1 MEEFDKE
8 KREGGNPKRAESTN
22 ASYSEA
28 SKGASGGASADCSGK
43 KHKNSVGKNEHPDY
57 AEECEKTRLDA
68 FFMSKCL
75 ILAKKAAKK
84 GDVPVGCMVVCDN
97 KIVSKAFNVRERE
110 FDPTAH
116 AEIRA
121 LAAAGK
127 KLKRRNLSGCTLY
140 VTLEPCVMCAGAI
153 VNSRVNRVVFGA
165 YDRRFGCCGSV
176 MNLACDERF
185 NHRAV
190 VEGGVMEEECAS
202 LLSGFFR
209 KLRQNKKK

>member
-1 MEEFDKE
+1 MEESNEKLTEHGFFRCGGGKNPDCAL
-8 KREGGNPKRAESTN
+8 KREDGVGSFKDEEHIRKKKNTGKSPRPDNAEN
-22 ASYSEA
+22 SEEA
-28 SKGASGGASADCSGK
+28 A
-43 KHKNSVGKNEHPDY
+43 
-57 AEECEKTRLDA
+57 LDL
-68 FFMSKCL
+68 FFMKKCL
-75 ILAKKAAKK
+75 VLSKKAAKK
-84 GDVPVGCMVVCDN
+84 GDVPVGCIVACGN
-97 KIVSKAFNVRERE
+97 KVVSKAFNVRERD

-153 VNSRVNRVVFGA
+153 VNSRVDRVVFGA

-185 NHRAV
+185 NHRAAV
-190 VEGGVMEEECAS
+190 KGGVMEEECAA
-202 LLSGFFR
+202 LLSGFF
-209 KLRQNKKK
+209 KELRQKKKK

>member
-1 MEEFDKE
+1 MEESNEKLTEHGFFRCGGGQNSDCAL
-8 KREGGNPKRAESTN
+8 KREDGVGSFKDGEHIRKKKNTGKSPRPDNAEN
-22 ASYSEA
+22 SEEA
-28 SKGASGGASADCSGK
+28 A
-43 KHKNSVGKNEHPDY
+43 
-57 AEECEKTRLDA
+57 LDL
-68 FFMSKCL
+68 FFMEKCL
-75 ILAKKAAKK
+75 VLSKKAAKK
-84 GDVPVGCMVVCDN
+84 GDVPVGCIVVCGN
-97 KIVSKAFNVRERE
+97 KVVSKAFNVRERD

-153 VNSRVNRVVFGA
+153 VNSRVDRVVFGA

-185 NHRAV
+185 NHRAAV
-190 VEGGVMEEECAS
+190 KGGVMEEECAA
-202 LLSGFFR
+202 LLSGFF
-209 KLRQNKKK
+209 KELRQKKKK

>member
-1 MEEFDKE
+1 ME
-8 KREGGNPKRAESTN
+8 
-22 ASYSEA
+22 
-28 SKGASGGASADCSGK
+28 
-43 KHKNSVGKNEHPDY
+43 
-57 AEECEKTRLDA
+57 
-68 FFMSKCL
+68 KCL
-75 ILAKKAAKK
+75 VLSEKAAKK
-84 GDVPVGCMVVCDN
+84 GDVPVGCIVVCGN
-97 KIVSKAFNVRERE
+97 KVVSKAFNVRERD

-153 VNSRVNRVVFGA
+153 VNSRVDRVVFGA

-185 NHRAV
+185 NHRAAV
-190 VEGGVMEEECAS
+190 KGGVMEEECAA
-202 LLSGFFR
+202 LLSGFF
-209 KLRQNKKK
+209 KELRQKKKK

>member
-1 MEEFDKE
+1 MEESNEKLTEHGFFHCGGGQNSDCAL
-8 KREGGNPKRAESTN
+8 KREDGVGSFK
-22 ASYSEA
+22 
-28 SKGASGGASADCSGK
+28 DGK
-43 KHKNSVGKNEHPDY
+43 KVGQKNNTGKSPRPDNTENS
-57 AEECEKTRLDA
+57 EEAALDL
-68 FFMSKCL
+68 FFMEKCL
-75 ILAKKAAKK
+75 VLSKKAAKK
-84 GDVPVGCMVVCDN
+84 GDVPVGCIVVCGN
-97 KIVSKAFNVRERE
+97 KVVSKAFNVRERD

-153 VNSRVNRVVFGA
+153 VNSRVDRVVFGA

-185 NHRAV
+185 NHRAAV
-190 VEGGVMEEECAS
+190 KGGVMEEECAA
-202 LLSGFFR
+202 LLSGFF
-209 KLRQNKKK
+209 KELRQKKKK

>member
-1 MEEFDKE
+1 MEESNEKLTEHGFFRCGGGKNPDCAL
-8 KREGGNPKRAESTN
+8 KREDGVGSFKDGEHIRKKKNTGKSPRPDNAEN
-22 ASYSEA
+22 SEEA
-28 SKGASGGASADCSGK
+28 A
-43 KHKNSVGKNEHPDY
+43 
-57 AEECEKTRLDA
+57 LDL
-68 FFMSKCL
+68 FFMKKCL
-75 ILAKKAAKK
+75 VLSKKAAKK
-84 GDVPVGCMVVCDN
+84 GDVPVGCIVVCGN
-97 KIVSKAFNVRERE
+97 KVVSKAFNVRERD

-153 VNSRVNRVVFGA
+153 VNSRVDRVVFGA

-185 NHRAV
+185 NHRAAV
-190 VEGGVMEEECAS
+190 KGGVMEEECAA
-202 LLSGFFR
+202 LLSGFF
-209 KLRQNKKK
+209 KELRQKKKK

>member
-1 MEEFDKE
+1 MEESNEKLTEHGFFRCGGGHNNDCAL
-8 KREGGNPKRAESTN
+8 KREDGVGSFKDGEHIRKKKNTGKSPRPDNAEN
-22 ASYSEA
+22 SEEA
-28 SKGASGGASADCSGK
+28 A
-43 KHKNSVGKNEHPDY
+43 
-57 AEECEKTRLDA
+57 LDL
-68 FFMSKCL
+68 FFMEKCL
-75 ILAKKAAKK
+75 VLSKKAAKK
-84 GDVPVGCMVVCDN
+84 GDVPVGCIVVCGN
-97 KIVSKAFNVRERE
+97 KVVSKAFNVRERD

-153 VNSRVNRVVFGA
+153 VNSRVDRVVFGA

-185 NHRAV
+185 NHRAAV
-190 VEGGVMEEECAS
+190 KGGVMEEECAA
-202 LLSGFFR
+202 LLSGFF
-209 KLRQNKKK
+209 KELRQKKKK

>member
-1 MEEFDKE
+1 MEESNEKLTEHGFFRCGGGKNPDCAL
-8 KREGGNPKRAESTN
+8 KREDGVGSFKDGEYIRKKKNTGKSPRPDNAEN
-22 ASYSEA
+22 SEEA
-28 SKGASGGASADCSGK
+28 A
-43 KHKNSVGKNEHPDY
+43 
-57 AEECEKTRLDA
+57 LDL
-68 FFMSKCL
+68 FFMEKCL
-75 ILAKKAAKK
+75 VLSKKAAKK
-84 GDVPVGCMVVCDN
+84 GDVPVGCIVVCGN
-97 KIVSKAFNVRERE
+97 KVVSKAFNVRERD

-153 VNSRVNRVVFGA
+153 VNSRVDRVVFGA

-185 NHRAV
+185 NHRAAV
-190 VEGGVMEEECAS
+190 KGGVMEEECAA
-202 LLSGFFR
+202 LLSGFF
-209 KLRQNKKK
+209 KELRQKKKK

>member
-1 MEEFDKE
+1 MEESNEKLTEHGFFRCGGGKNPDCAL
-8 KREGGNPKRAESTN
+8 KREDGVGSFKDGEHIRKKKNTGKSPRPDNAEN
-22 ASYSEA
+22 SEEA
-28 SKGASGGASADCSGK
+28 A
-43 KHKNSVGKNEHPDY
+43 
-57 AEECEKTRLDA
+57 LDL
-68 FFMSKCL
+68 FFMEKCL
-75 ILAKKAAKK
+75 VLSKKAAKK
-84 GDVPVGCMVVCDN
+84 GDVPVGCIVVCGN
-97 KIVSKAFNVRERE
+97 KVVSKAFNVRERD

-153 VNSRVNRVVFGA
+153 VNSRVDRVVFGA

-185 NHRAV
+185 NHRAAV
-190 VEGGVMEEECAS
+190 KGGVMEEECAA
-202 LLSGFFR
+202 LLSGFF
-209 KLRQNKKK
+209 KELRQKKKK